1 MCSAGEPLELR
12 HEPKNPK
19 DEHAIAVFS
28 SRGVQIGY
36 VTAERA
42 PWIGKLLG
50 EREVRAIFQGHA
62 KFGAWARVAFDGE
75 EPVLPSTSDAEQQ
88 MAAVRDTA
96 NHPVFWPDPVYDEE

>member
-1 MCSAGEPLELR
+1 M
-12 HEPKNPK
+12 
-19 DEHAIAVFS
+19 FS

-50 EREVRAIFQGHA
+50 EREVRVVFQGHA

-75 EPVLPSTSDAEQQ
+75 EPVLPAVKAVGEQQ
-88 MAAVRDTA
+88 EESG
-96 NHPVFWPDPVYDEE
+96 FWPDPIYDD